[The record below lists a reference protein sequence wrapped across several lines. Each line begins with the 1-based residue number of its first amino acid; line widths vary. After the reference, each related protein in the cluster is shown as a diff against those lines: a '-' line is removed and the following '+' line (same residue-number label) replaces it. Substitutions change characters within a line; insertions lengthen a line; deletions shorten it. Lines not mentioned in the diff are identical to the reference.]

1 MYINNLKKKIIQKGI
16 KSLDRHEILEYLL
29 FYLTR
34 RNSEYNKK
42 LSLELLRRYKSIY
55 KLIKAPSYKH
65 IRSNILTEDLFIF
78 FKIID
83 GLIENEILYKELNKN
98 IKLVS
103 TKSSYEYLKYSIA
116 HFEKEVFKVLFLNTQ
131 YELIKEEILFTG
143 TIDKSN
149 IYLRE
154 IIKKVIYYNAKAII
168 ISHNHPSGSISPS
181 KSDIDITDNIKNI
194 LSKIDVLL
202 LDHII
207 VSYKGYYS
215 FVEGGLL

>member
-1 MYINNLKKKIIQKGI
+1 MYINNLKKKIIQKGF
-16 KSLDRHEILEYLL
+16 KGLDRHEILEYLL

-65 IRSNILTEDLFIF
+65 IRSSILTEDLFIF

-103 TKSSYEYLKYSIA
+103 TKNSYEYLKYSIA
-116 HFEKEVFKVLFLNTQ
+116 HYEKEVFKVLFLNTQ

-181 KSDIDITDNIKNI
+181 KSDIDITDNIKDM